1 MAATTKAEAQR
12 ILGEVPQDKV
22 FWMNDGKILKKLSD
36 LEAALKEM
44 SDDTFRYHV
53 NSEKND
59 FYKWVGEVIGDDRLA
74 RELLRATSRL
84 QAVKAVGTRISSL
97 LRSR

>member
-1 MAATTKAEAQR
+1 MITKVEAQKM
-12 ILGEVPQDKV
+12 LGEVPQDKA
-22 FWMNDGKILKKLSD
+22 FWVTDGKIIKKLSD
-36 LEAALKEM
+36 LETALKQM

-53 NSEKND
+53 NAEKND

-74 RELLRATSRL
+74 RELLRTTSRL
-84 QAVKAVGTRISSL
+84 QATKAVGTRISSL